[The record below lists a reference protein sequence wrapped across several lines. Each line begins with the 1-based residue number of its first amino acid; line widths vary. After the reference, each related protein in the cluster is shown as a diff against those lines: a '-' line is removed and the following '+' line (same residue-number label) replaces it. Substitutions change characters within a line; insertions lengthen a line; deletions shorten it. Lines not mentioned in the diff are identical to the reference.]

1 MREVIDRILDGKFEY
16 ENGGLEFS
24 ESRIEI
30 DLRAGKD
37 YEGSFRLLGKR
48 G

>member
-30 DLRAGKD
+30 DLPVGRDYAGT
-37 YEGSFRLLGKR
+37 F
-48 G
+48 